1 MMQSLLM
8 FLIYYN
14 LFYYFPVD
22 QGDLI
27 RARDIEHSLRDMDLE
42 KPKFDAKKMVTTLWD
57 LGDHYVLEVMF
68 AVSLT
73 LVVLQTTQD
82 RLICIPTVH
91 CSNLARNDSVVGKWS
106 RLSNMLDVCNRSPSL
121 VVQTTMPDRRQY
133 DYIENECYKK
143 IHWFS
148 AYYSSV
154 FIIEAAIL
162 LAISNFWQKC
172 PDSANALA
180 HCEYLLSEIMIGE
193 LNGEGKGSEQERQ
206 NQNETEFAKRLR
218 RFRKFYSQRI
228 PKFNLSSLTWQYR
241 SRGVVGL
248 IFATAM
254 LIFNG
259 IHYSLSTGL
268 TQCHLDGQIV
278 FSTEHRFFQCTR
290 SMETFFHV
298 SSILLIVLLSL
309 HLIFA
314 FVSVLWSVTG
324 ERRGPEYNINPQL
337 GTVKGNTYYGDAAF
351 LFHFMR
357 ISKYGIFLI
366 YMRKKSREEILRRG
380 QLPKSFDQIEEQSS
394 TYNVTAYA

>member
-27 RARDIEHSLRDMDLE
+27 RARDIKHNLRDMDLE
-42 KPKFDAKKMVTTLWD
+42 KPEFDSKKFKMVTTFWD
-57 LGDHYVLEVMF
+57 LADHYLLEVMF
-68 AVSLT
+68 TVSLA
-73 LVVLQTTQD
+73 LVLLQTTQD
-82 RLICIPTVH
+82 RLTCIPTVH

-106 RLSNMLDVCNRSPSL
+106 RLSNILDVCNRSPSL

-154 FIIEAAIL
+154 FIVEAAIL
-162 LAISNFWQKC
+162 LAIFNFWQKC

-180 HCEYLLSEIMIGE
+180 HCEYLLSEIMIGY
-193 LNGEGKGSEQERQ
+193 LNGEGERRKQ
-206 NQNETEFAKRLR
+206 NGREVAERLK
-218 RFRKFYSQRI
+218 RFRKHYSQRI
-228 PKFNLSSLTWQYR
+228 PKLNLSSLTWQYR
-241 SRGVVGL
+241 LRGVVGL
-248 IFATAM
+248 FFATAM

-259 IHYSLSTGL
+259 IHYSLSTEL
-268 TQCHLDGQIV
+268 TQCHLDGHIV

-290 SMETFFHV
+290 SMETLFHV
-298 SSILLIVLLSL
+298 SLILLIVLLSL
-309 HLIFA
+309 HFIFV

-324 ERRGPEYNINPQL
+324 ERRGPEYYIPVPGL
-337 GTVKGNTYYGDAAF
+337 YEGDRTYYGDAAF
-351 LFHFMR
+351 LFHLMR

-366 YMRKKSREEILRRG
+366 YLHKKNKEGTSRNYRVE
-380 QLPKSFDQIEEQSS
+380 
-394 TYNVTAYA
+394 TYV